1 MCKSLCFSLLL
12 LFLIPFQ
19 NPAYLNMFSWCKWR
33 ISNGQAPSFLQP
45 PSPNWIIAQSLKQ
58 NLHKKYQQLTCSWF
72 SSDSYDAFPSSDS
85 MTSPSFW
92 QNHTFILNNHP
103 SSTCNCKPTS
113 VLVLKR
119 TDIGMKENP
128 EIMVQF
134 YFKWLY
140 VLLYLDYKC
149 KTLAVDGQDKKGLQ
163 LEKIGPSFSSLTPVC
178 RHVIEHMNNH
188 FLCFVISACRG
199 KTF

>member
-1 MCKSLCFSLLL
+1 MANKQWTTPLPFYNLLL
-12 LFLIPFQ
+12 LI
-19 NPAYLNMFSWCKWR
+19 
-33 ISNGQAPSFLQP
+33 
-45 PSPNWIIAQSLKQ
+45 IIAQSRLKQ
-58 NLHKKYQQLTCSWF
+58 NLYKKYQQPTCSWF
-72 SSDSYDAFPSSDS
+72 SSDSYNAFPSSDS

-103 SSTCNCKPTS
+103 SSICNCKPTR

-140 VLLYLDYKC
+140 LLLYLDYKC
-149 KTLAVDGQDKKGLQ
+149 KTLAIGGQDGNGLQ
-163 LEKIGPSFSSLTPVC
+163 LENIGPSFSSLTPVC
-178 RHVIEHMNNH
+178 RHVIEHMNNQLSVSWFPPAVVRH
-188 FLCFVISACRG
+188 FKDSICLRSCMIVMWMTYLI
-199 KTF
+199 

>member
-1 MCKSLCFSLLL
+1 MKNKQWTTPLPFYNLLL
-12 LFLIPFQ
+12 LI
-19 NPAYLNMFSWCKWR
+19 
-33 ISNGQAPSFLQP
+33 
-45 PSPNWIIAQSLKQ
+45 IIAQSRLKQ
-58 NLHKKYQQLTCSWF
+58 NLYKKYQQPTCSWF

-103 SSTCNCKPTS
+103 SSICNCKPTR

-149 KTLAVDGQDKKGLQ
+149 KTLSFEGQDGNGLQ
-163 LEKIGPSFSSLTPVC
+163 LEKIGPTFSSFHFCVPSRDWT
-178 RHVIEHMNNH
+178 REQS
-188 FLCFVISACRG
+188 FLCFVISARCC